1 MIITWKEQFKDKFN
15 RLENRLKDPK
25 PLRKSLS
32 RAVFALQTGKNLAD
46 SFTVNRIIA
55 AGPGW
60 YDCYLYED
68 IVLVYKIQGQRVL
81 LATIG
86 FSKEIADEILI

>member
-1 MIITWKEQFKDKFN
+1 LRTDLKTQN
-15 RLENRLKDPK
+15 HSENLLAGRFLPSK
-25 PLRKSLS
+25 PVKIWQIPLP
-32 RAVFALQTGKNLAD
+32 
-46 SFTVNRIIA
+46 VNRIIA